1 VLTRGNLQPG
11 EWVNRGGEANV
22 DAQASTIRRDKPS
35 SLAEVI
41 AITVSCVVGLAGF
54 GAGLVTQDAAT
65 ALEGLA
71 IFFATYFY
79 TLMRASQ
86 LGDVDDDDI
95 DRRTARTTRTVDFWS
110 RVENL
115 QKAVFHNRGRAS
127 LP

>member
-1 VLTRGNLQPG
+1 M
-11 EWVNRGGEANV
+11 

-41 AITVSCVVGLAGF
+41 AITVSGVVGLAAF
-54 GAGLVTQDAAT
+54 GAGLVAQDTAT

-71 IFFATYFY
+71 IFLATYFY
-79 TLMRASQ
+79 TLTRASQ

-95 DRRTARTTRTVDFWS
+95 DRRAARTTRAVDFWS
-110 RVENL
+110 WVENL
-115 QKAVFHNRGRAS
+115 AKAVFHNRGRAS